1 MNQSAR
7 PQLWTR
13 IMSNELQVIPGAQYS
28 FNNDIYEVVTS
39 SDLIT
44 LRSINTKLHRHIGIN
59 DFAAMLANKTI
70 TKYQNAPID
79 LTSAPL
85 LLALD
90 ERHQARYIRRHTYIQ
105 KLEHLFA
112 GSLPRGKTNLA
123 IQSIAAEIKD
133 PKPPNYS
140 TVYNWK
146 KIFDENNRN
155 PLALIRSEPNRPR
168 GNLLSEETHEL
179 IQHFIHTE
187 FFKAERASAKTIHKL
202 ICGEIQNINLE
213 RSKYTA
219 DFLKVPSYSTLRRA
233 IMKLDGY
240 LVDSHR
246 HSRNFVTKKYHFGV
260 KTEVAES
267 LYGQAQGD
275 TALMNLFVV
284 DEHGIVMGRPILS
297 AILDLG
303 CRACTGWDI
312 SLGAPN
318 AESFIKAI
326 KMAVEAKPEGA
337 IGGKMEELVVDN
349 GPEVRND
356 RVKLIAR
363 LLGIELRYVPPG
375 QPNAKAFIERFFR
388 TVDTGLTHFIPGTTK
403 SNPLER
409 EDYDSTKQATLT
421 LDELRAIFK
430 RWLDEVY
437 HETIHSSLHMSP
449 KQALKKMSENH
460 IPPERFSRDD
470 LDFACLCSKRR
481 TITGGRTQIF
491 NLTWTGASLPDL
503 ARRLGKKLAIVYYD
517 PTNLGTVWTA
527 HPEEPRHLFPA
538 FATNPQYQEGLS
550 LQSHN
555 AVKERLAEEGKEF
568 TNTAAHQALREI
580 YSEISEISKSSQKPK
595 DSQKPKSAPKSKKAK
610 KTKKATKTIPKSD
623 DNGNDNG
630 SPITQQLADQ
640 QFSDE
645 NTLFKSYRIRP
656 T

>member
-1 MNQSAR
+1 
-7 PQLWTR
+7 
-13 IMSNELQVIPGAQYS
+13 MSNELQVIPGAQYS

-85 LLALD
+85 LLALNKI
-90 ERHQARYIRRHTYIQ
+90 HQSRYIRKHAYIQ

-112 GSLPRGKTNLA
+112 GRLPRKKTEAA
-123 IQSIAAEIKD
+123 IKSIATEIND

-146 KIFDENNRN
+146 RIFDGNNRN
-155 PLALIRSEPNRPR
+155 PLALIRAAPNRPR
-168 GNLLSEETHEL
+168 GNLLSEEAHEL

-187 FFKAERASAKTIHKL
+187 FFKAERPNVKTIHKL
-202 ICGEIQNINLE
+202 ICGEIQATNLE
-213 RSKYTA
+213 RFKYNA
-219 DFLKVPSYSTLRRA
+219 VGLRAPSYSTVRRE

-246 HSRNFVTKKYHFGV
+246 HSRDFVNKKYHFGV
-260 KTEVAES
+260 KSEVSEL

-337 IGGKMEELVVDN
+337 IGGKPLELGVDN

-375 QPNAKAFIERFFR
+375 QPNAKSFIERFFR

-403 SNPLER
+403 SSPLER
-409 EDYDSTKQATLT
+409 EDYDSMKHATLT
-421 LDELRAIFK
+421 LNELRYFFK

-437 HETIHSSLHMSP
+437 HETVHSSLHMSP
-449 KQALKKMSENH
+449 KQALKEMSANQM
-460 IPPERFSRDD
+460 PPERFSRED

-481 TITGGRTQIF
+481 AIKGGRVEIF
-491 NLTWTGASLPDL
+491 TLTWTGASLPDV
-503 ARRLGKKLAIVYYD
+503 ARRLEGEYAIVYYD
-517 PTNLGTVWTA
+517 PTNLGTVWVA

-538 FATNPQYQEGLS
+538 IATNPQYQEGLS
-550 LQSHN
+550 LQDHN
-555 AVKERLAEEGKEF
+555 AVQKRLAEEGKEF
-568 TNTAAHQALREI
+568 TNTAAHEALREI
-580 YSEISEISKSSQKPK
+580 YSEIEEIIE
-595 DSQKPKSAPKSKKAK
+595 DRKKAK
-610 KTKKATKTIPKSD
+610 KNNKTKTPPKTKKTTTTKKTTKITKTTKAKDAKKVAQQSHD
-623 DNGNDNG
+623 KENDSG
-630 SPITQQLADQ
+630 MPIAEKIAAQH
-640 QFSDE
+640 FEDE
-645 NTLFKSYRIRP
+645 PNLYKSYRIRP